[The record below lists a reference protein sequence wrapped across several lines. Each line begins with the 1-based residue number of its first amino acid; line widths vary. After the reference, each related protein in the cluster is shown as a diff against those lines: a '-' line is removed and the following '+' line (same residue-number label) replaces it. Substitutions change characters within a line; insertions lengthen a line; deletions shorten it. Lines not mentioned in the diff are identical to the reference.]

1 MDLYAFLTIQKWSYP
16 NDITI
21 VPVSEQ
27 VQSIQRV
34 HGFECV
40 AIFEENP
47 IKWK

>member
-1 MDLYAFLTIQKWSYP
+1 MDLYSFPTVQKWSYP

-27 VQSIQRV
+27 VQSVQRIY
-34 HGFECV
+34 GFERV
-40 AIFEENP
+40 TIFEKNP